1 MKQSV
6 EREVVLGRRSCL
18 GVRIGRVWTVGCPN
32 DLEARASSLELRS
45 FARKQV
51 GAMSSSAQT
60 VWSNELERPNSL
72 GLTRSGA
79 VELRDET

>member
-45 FARKQV
+45 ALARKQNW
-51 GAMSSSAQT
+51 SA
-60 VWSNELERPNSL
+60 P
-72 GLTRSGA
+72 RSGIQKLLGA
-79 VELRDET
+79 WP